1 MRNNPSTTMSN
12 QDNMVAQKENEN
24 FPEIKLKDMEDCD
37 LNNRKFKIALIKRLK
52 EIQKRQLNDLKNK
65 IDEQK

>member
-1 MRNNPSTTMSN
+1 MSN

-37 LNNRKFKIALIKRLK
+37 FKIALIKRLK